1 MRITVLGAGSSAGT
15 PVIGCQCAVCHSDN
29 PKNKRSRCSSLIT
42 MDDGTNILIDTSPD
56 FKMQAMRESIDKI
69 DAVLYTHH
77 HADHC
82 HGMDDLRAYCQKYK
96 KAIPIFANQNTM
108 SELKLKFQ
116 YAIREETKFWETPVL
131 HAQVINQLFK
141 IGNHEVIP
149 LPVIHGR
156 MEILGY
162 RIGRFAYITDVSEI
176 PDSTLELLKDVDTL
190 MLDCLRFEPHF
201 SHYGFKQ
208 SLAMAEKINPKR
220 TFLIHM
226 THDIEYDA
234 ISESLPEHVFLAY
247 DGLKLQINN

>member
-1 MRITVLGAGSSAGT
+1 
-15 PVIGCQCAVCHSDN
+15 
-29 PKNKRSRCSSLIT
+29 
-42 MDDGTNILIDTSPD
+42 
-56 FKMQAMRESIDKI
+56 
-69 DAVLYTHH
+69 
-77 HADHC
+77 
-82 HGMDDLRAYCQKYK
+82 MDDLRAYCQKYK

-131 HAQVINQLFK
+131 HAQVVNQLFN
-141 IGNHEVIP
+141 IGSHEVIP

-176 PDSTLELLKDVDTL
+176 PDSTLELLQGIDTL

-234 ISESLPEHVFLAY
+234 VSESLPDHVFLAY
-247 DGLKLQINN
+247 DGLKLHINN